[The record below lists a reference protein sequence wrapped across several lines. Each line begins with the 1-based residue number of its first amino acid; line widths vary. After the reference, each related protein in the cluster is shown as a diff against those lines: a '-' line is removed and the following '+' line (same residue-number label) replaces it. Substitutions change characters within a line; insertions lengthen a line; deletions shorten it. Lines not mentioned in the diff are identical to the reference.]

1 MAKIDAASARFAR
14 LAGQRVYIDTNL
26 FIYFLDRH
34 PVYFSAVA
42 ALFQAS
48 MDQVFFATTGD
59 VAVAEVMVG
68 PYRHDDPSLAAR
80 CKQFFAQSQLLT
92 VVAHQRQVFDS
103 AAQLSAKKR
112 MKFIDALHVA
122 TAIDVGCTAFITN
135 DMGVPSVQGLDV
147 IQLADLLG

>member
-1 MAKIDAASARFAR
+1 MAKIDTALAR

-34 PVYFSAVA
+34 PTYFSAVA
-42 ALFQAS
+42 ALFQS
-48 MDQVFFATTGD
+48 SIDQEFFATTGD

-68 PYRHDDPSLAAR
+68 PYRQADPSLAAR
-80 CKQFFAQSQLLT
+80 FKQFFAQSQLLS
-92 VVAHQRQVFDS
+92 VVAHQRHVFDS
-103 AAQLSAKKR
+103 AAQLAAKKR

-122 TAIDVGCTAFITN
+122 TAIDVGCTTLITN
-135 DMGVPSVQGLDV
+135 DLGVPPVQGLDV